1 MIFTYHFYGLF
12 TAYLLHEEVTS
23 VRLYITDVP
32 GSRSSLL
39 MYLKAGHTLL
49 MYLEAG
55 HTLLMYLGYLF

>member
-23 VRLYITDVP
+23 VRLYVIDVP

-49 MYLEAG
+49 MYL
-55 HTLLMYLGYLF
+55 GYLF